1 MIKSFLI
8 VYKMLLENSRS
19 SFMEFISFDKHG
31 VILERNGW
39 LKLSQG

>member
-19 SFMEFISFDKHG
+19 SFMEFC
-31 VILERNGW
+31 
-39 LKLSQG
+39 SQGLCCLVQALSNHIQFMLQ